1 MERATADVAICNLLR
16 DLGAKVDEPVSIYK
30 IGEPLI
36 IDKGYSEDELI
47 NALFYL
53 QSQKVIDLLEGNRLR
68 LCKPL

>member
-16 DLGAKVDEPVSIYK
+16 DLGATVDEPISIYR

-53 QSQKVIDLLEGNRLR
+53 QSQKVIDILDGNRLS
-68 LCKPL
+68 LAKPL